1 MFQKSL
7 CPAALLLYSFHILSF
22 SLYLAKVQFLNCWHL
37 FFRKPFGKVLFKY
50 VFDALLHLFL
60 YLLYLFCIAPCSSV
74 DCPCF
79 SPISNFAFANFLHKI
94 SFFSFGWK
102 IFCAEVEGLNCQ
114 FKPTRITPLP
124 SFLRSAAVLLNVSFK
139 QI

>member
-1 MFQKSL
+1 MFLVIYLNNHYSPFLLLVERMFQNSL

-60 YLLYLFCIAPCSSV
+60 YLLYLSLLLVLLSIVLVFLLFQILPLPTFCIKYP
-74 DCPCF
+74 
-79 SPISNFAFANFLHKI
+79 
-94 SFFSFGWK
+94 
-102 IFCAEVEGLNCQ
+102 
-114 FKPTRITPLP
+114 
-124 SFLRSAAVLLNVSFK
+124 FLRLVGKYFLQK
-139 QI
+139 WKD